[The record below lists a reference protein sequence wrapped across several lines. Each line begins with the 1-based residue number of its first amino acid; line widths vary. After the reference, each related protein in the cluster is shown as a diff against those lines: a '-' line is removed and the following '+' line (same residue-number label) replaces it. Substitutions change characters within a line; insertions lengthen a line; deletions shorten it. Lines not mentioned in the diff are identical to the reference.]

1 MLRIFFLLSLSLL
14 VMSFTQKSRD
24 ELSPQGDTRMG
35 ADAATSGTDLD
46 DKDIQA
52 QEDRQKV
59 PNQNQENQKKEIKTN
74 GKDHGVPTN

>member
-1 MLRIFFLLSLSLL
+1 MLRILFLIILSLL
-14 VMSFTQKSRD
+14 VMSFTQKPQD
-24 ELSPQGDTRMG
+24 KISPQGDSRMG

-59 PNQNQENQKKEIKTN
+59 PNQNQETQKKEIKTN